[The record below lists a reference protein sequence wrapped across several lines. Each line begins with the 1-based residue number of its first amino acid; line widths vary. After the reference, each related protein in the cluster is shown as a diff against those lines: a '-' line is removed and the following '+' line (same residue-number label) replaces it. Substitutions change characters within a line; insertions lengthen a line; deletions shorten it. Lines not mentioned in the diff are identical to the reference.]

1 MEKEMEKGTLVLEN
15 GDEFGTVKI
24 ANDVVA
30 MIASLAATEVD
41 GVSAMTRQF
50 QLIWLLHWSM
60 DIISRL
66 PAIRFR
72 KR

>member
-30 MIASLAATEVD
+30 MIAS
-41 GVSAMTRQF
+41 
-50 QLIWLLHWSM
+50 
-60 DIISRL
+60 
-66 PAIRFR
+66 FR